1 MESDPNLFT
10 TKLNKLEE
18 GNVEQLLQHL
28 FDKLENKGKRISIL
42 EQKIVDLKDRIHEQD
57 DVLLKTR

>member
-42 EQKIVDLKDRIHEQD
+42 EQKIVDLTDRIHEQD